1 MKLTTINVQ
10 ITKTPKQYEA
20 VRIGAEAEL
29 QDGENMR
36 NAIKALRNELED
48 VYAEMYPPKQ
58 AAQPAAAAAESKK
71 DEPKKRESLKF
82 EDPRVKQAV
91 ARMEQ
96 NPEKKKLLNQISAK
110 KQHTEELL
118 TYYRKQKQYLRK
130 NRLGKFRNGKK

>member
-48 VYAEMYPPKQ
+48 IYAEMYPPKQ
-58 AAQPAAAAAESKK
+58 AAQPTAAAAEAKK
-71 DEPKKRESLKF
+71 DEPRKREPLKF
-82 EDPRVKQAV
+82 EDPRVQQAV

-96 NPEKKKLLNQISAK
+96 NPEKKKEIYNKMLEYFEPDEGALKTLKLAAAVV
-110 KQHTEELL
+110 
-118 TYYRKQKQYLRK
+118 
-130 NRLGKFRNGKK
+130 

>member
-1 MKLTTINVQ
+1 MKLITINVQ

-48 VYAEMYPPKQ
+48 IYAEMYPPEQ
-58 AAQPAAAAAESKK
+58 AAQPTAQPTAAAAEAKK
-71 DEPKKRESLKF
+71 DEPRKREPLKF
-82 EDPRVKQAV
+82 EDPRVQQAI

-96 NPEKKKLLNQISAK
+96 NPEKKKEIYNKMLEYFEPDEGALKTLKLAAAVI
-110 KQHTEELL
+110 
-118 TYYRKQKQYLRK
+118 
-130 NRLGKFRNGKK
+130 

>member
-48 VYAEMYPPKQ
+48 IYAEMYPPKQ
-58 AAQPAAAAAESKK
+58 ATQPTTQPTAAAAEAKR
-71 DEPKKRESLKF
+71 DEPKKREPLKF
-82 EDPRVKQAV
+82 EDPRVQQAV

-96 NPEKKKLLNQISAK
+96 NPEKKKEIYNKMLEYFEPDAGALKTLQLAAAVI
-110 KQHTEELL
+110 
-118 TYYRKQKQYLRK
+118 
-130 NRLGKFRNGKK
+130 

>member
-58 AAQPAAAAAESKK
+58 AAQPTAQPAAAAAEAKM
-71 DEPKKRESLKF
+71 DEPKKREPLKF

-96 NPEKKKLLNQISAK
+96 NPEKKKEIYNKMLEYFEPDAGALKTLQLAAAVI
-110 KQHTEELL
+110 
-118 TYYRKQKQYLRK
+118 
-130 NRLGKFRNGKK
+130 

>member
-48 VYAEMYPPKQ
+48 IYAEMYPPKQ
-58 AAQPAAAAAESKK
+58 PAQPTAPAAEAKK
-71 DEPKKRESLKF
+71 DEPKKREPLKF
-82 EDPRVKQAV
+82 EDPRVQQAV

-96 NPEKKKLLNQISAK
+96 NPNKKREIYDNMLKYFEPDAGALKTLKLAAAVV
-110 KQHTEELL
+110 
-118 TYYRKQKQYLRK
+118 
-130 NRLGKFRNGKK
+130 

>member
-96 NPEKKKLLNQISAK
+96 NPEKKKEIYNKMLEYFEPDAGALKTLQLAAAVI
-110 KQHTEELL
+110 
-118 TYYRKQKQYLRK
+118 
-130 NRLGKFRNGKK
+130 

>member
-48 VYAEMYPPKQ
+48 IYAEMYPPEQ
-58 AAQPAAAAAESKK
+58 AAQPTAQQTAASAEAKK
-71 DEPKKRESLKF
+71 DEPKKREPLKF
-82 EDPRVKQAV
+82 EDPRVQQAV
-91 ARMEQ
+91 KRMEQ
-96 NPEKKKLLNQISAK
+96 NPDKKREIYDNMLKYFEPDAGALKTLQLAAAVI
-110 KQHTEELL
+110 
-118 TYYRKQKQYLRK
+118 
-130 NRLGKFRNGKK
+130 

>member
-48 VYAEMYPPKQ
+48 IYAEMYPPEQ
-58 AAQPAAAAAESKK
+58 AAQPAAAAAEAKK
-71 DEPKKRESLKF
+71 DEPKKREPLKF
-82 EDPRVKQAV
+82 EDPRVQQAV
-91 ARMEQ
+91 SRMEQ
-96 NPEKKKLLNQISAK
+96 NPEKKKEIYNKMLEYFEPDAGALKTLKLAAAVV
-110 KQHTEELL
+110 
-118 TYYRKQKQYLRK
+118 
-130 NRLGKFRNGKK
+130 